1 MDPISNMIA
10 IIKNGYLAK
19 KQAINIPYS
28 RLNEEIAKKIL
39 EAGFLEAVEVGEKD
53 RKLKI
58 SLGYQDSKPLIR
70 GIERISK
77 PSLRFYTSTKKIPRI
92 LGGRG
97 EVIISTP
104 KGVLTGREAKKAKL
118 GGELLLK
125 VW

>member
-104 KGVLTGREAKKAKL
+104 KGVLTGREAKKANL

>member
-1 MDPISNMIA
+1 MDSITNTIT
-10 IIKNGYLAK
+10 IIKNGYLAR
-19 KQAINIPYS
+19 KQAVRVPRS
-28 RLNEEIAKKIL
+28 RLSEAVAKKIL
-39 EAGFLEAVEVGEKD
+39 EAGFLEAVEVDAKSLRLE
-53 RKLKI
+53 I
-58 SLGYQDSKPLIR
+58 SLGYQDGEPLIR

-77 PSLRFYTSTKKIPRI
+77 PSLRFYTSVRKIPRI

-104 KGVLTGREAKKAKL
+104 KGILTGKEAKKAKA